1 VTVLTTKRLILREL
15 RDGDLDDMAAL
26 LGDPDVM
33 RYYPRP
39 KSRDEAQGWIDWNRG
54 LYREHGFGLW
64 AVLLRET
71 GEFAGD
77 CGLTAQRVDDTDEI
91 EVGYHIRAD
100 LQGSGYATEA
110 AAAARDFACDRLGLR
125 RLVAIINP
133 ANLPSRRVAEK
144 IGLRPEKHAT
154 VHDRECVIYATSF

>member
-15 RDGDLDDMAAL
+15 CAGDLDDMAAL

-39 KSRDEAQGWIDWNRG
+39 KSRDEARGWIDWNRG

-77 CGLTAQRVDDTDEI
+77 CGLTAQRVEDTDEI

-110 AAAARDFACDRLGLR
+110 AAAARDFARGRLALR
-125 RLVAIINP
+125 RIIAIIDP

-144 IGLRPEKHAT
+144 IGLQQEKHAT
-154 VHDRECVIYATSF
+154 VHDRECIIYAASL